1 MHSVLSNKICVRLL
15 KCVYLWSESKSNR
28 LCIQEV
34 TSGTIAIIEHDLQLG
49 RPVAQVLRIL
59 GSSLLD
65 KVDLPELFGR
75 GTDDGTDDSQVEIEF

>member
-34 TSGTIAIIEHDLQLG
+34 TSGSIAMLG
-49 RPVAQVLRIL
+49 RPVDQVLRIL
-59 GSSLLD
+59 GSSLLNKD
-65 KVDLPELFGR
+65 DLPELFGR
-75 GTDDGTDDSQVEIEF
+75 GTDDGTDDGQLEIEF